1 MDLNHAS
8 SSPVSAAIS
17 RRRIA
22 IVGTGISGL
31 SAAWLLNRHH
41 DITVFEKN
49 NRLGGHSNTVDMVLD
64 GTTVPVDTGS
74 IVYNEHNYPNLTR
87 LFEQLGVPTTNSCM
101 SFSASIDGG
110 RLEYGTTSW
119 RSLFAQPQNMVRPR
133 LWSMIA
139 GILRL
144 HSRSNHYLRRDDL
157 ETVPLGSF
165 LDAEGF
171 SPGFQNDHLLPMCA
185 AIWSCPVTQARDY
198 PATSFLRFFANHGLL
213 RLTRRPQWKT
223 VDGGS
228 REYVT
233 RLSAPFANKI
243 HLNSEITRI
252 ERHATGVSLYN
263 RSGYVGSFDDVVLAG
278 HADETYNIL
287 SDADRDERNI
297 LRHFD
302 YQENI
307 AYLHTDETLMPRSRS
322 AWAAW
327 NYIGASQAG
336 TNGSAA
342 GPHTMSEGH
351 LCVTYWM
358 NRLQKLKT
366 ERPVFVTLNP
376 ATPPAAEKTHAR
388 IEYMHPLFSTR
399 ALEAQKQLWSLQG
412 RHRTWFCGAY
422 FGSGFHEDGLQAGL
436 AVAEQ
441 LGGVARPWQVDNPYG
456 RIISLD
462 SGQFSPPDT
471 LPHLAV
477 S

>member
-1 MDLNHAS
+1 MEFLNPS
-8 SSPVSAAIS
+8 MSQTTKQMK

-31 SAAWLLNRHH
+31 SAAWLLNKHH
-41 DITVFEKN
+41 DITVFEKHD
-49 NRLGGHSNTVDMVLD
+49 RLGGHSNTVEMKLD
-64 GTTVPVDTGS
+64 GAKVPVDTGF
-74 IVYNEHNYPNLTR
+74 IVYNEHNYPNLTK
-87 LFEQLGVPTTNSCM
+87 LFDELSVPTTNSCM
-101 SFSASIDGG
+101 SFSASLDGG

-144 HSRSNHYLRRDDL
+144 HSRSGDYLLRDDL

-171 SPGFQNDHLLPMCA
+171 SAGFQNDHLLPMCA

-223 VDGGS
+223 VAGGS

-243 HLNSEITRI
+243 QLNSEITRV
-252 ERHATGVSLYN
+252 ERHGAEVKLYN
-263 RSGYVGSFDDVVLAG
+263 RKGFAGSFDDVVLAG

-287 SDADRDERNI
+287 ADADREERDI

-302 YQENI
+302 YQENV
-307 AYLHTDETLMPRSRS
+307 AYLHTDDTLMPRSRT
-322 AWAAW
+322 AWASW
-327 NYIGASQAG
+327 NYIGATPDGSQAHE
-336 TNGSAA
+336 TNAA
-342 GPHTMSEGH
+342 GH
-351 LCVTYWM
+351 LCVSYWM
-358 NRLQKLKT
+358 NRLQKLNT
-366 ERPVFVTLNP
+366 DRSVFVTLNP
-376 ATPPAAEKTHAR
+376 ATPPDAEKTHAR

-412 RHRTWFCGAY
+412 RNRTWFCGAY

-441 LGGVARPWQVDNPYG
+441 LGGVSRPWQVENPYG
-456 RIISLD
+456 RIISFD
-462 SGQFSPPDT
+462 SGKYAPPQISD
-471 LPHLAV
+471 LRAV
-477 S
+477 A